1 VKKIYDL
8 IIRIP
13 VFQADD
19 GTLVGEAQTVL
30 PKPAPG
36 APGAPDAV
44 ETTPRAAL
52 VDAVDAIVEFATGN
66 SVLILGEDTT
76 PHLEQMR
83 AMLSKHAAPD
93 PLGGYSPDE
102 IVVGPGSQ
110 TLSQAAEA
118 ERQTTFKTGDVVRL
132 KSGSR
137 PMTVVHV
144 NDDLRVTV
152 AHEASNYHSLGLDNE
167 RGIHRDL
174 FPALCLELNVIGFNR
189 PPAPQPEPVSTD
201 VAPTEGGDA
210 TPIEP

>member
-30 PKPAPG
+30 PRP

-52 VDAVDAIVEFATGN
+52 VDAVDAVVEFATANG
-66 SVLILGEDTT
+66 VLILGEDTT

-83 AMLSKHAAPD
+83 AALSKHAAPD

-102 IVVGPGSQ
+102 IVVGPGGQ
-110 TLSQAAEA
+110 TLSQAAAA
-118 ERQTTFKTGDVVRL
+118 ENSDK
-132 KSGSR
+132 
-137 PMTVVHV
+137 
-144 NDDLRVTV
+144 
-152 AHEASNYHSLGLDNE
+152 
-167 RGIHRDL
+167 
-174 FPALCLELNVIGFNR
+174 
-189 PPAPQPEPVSTD
+189 
-201 VAPTEGGDA
+201 
-210 TPIEP
+210 